1 MALSRIQQCFKKL
14 GEGNRKALIPYI
26 VAGDPQA
33 NITVAVMHAL
43 VDAGADILEIG
54 VPFSDPMAE
63 GPTIQLAHERA
74 LEHNTSIHDVFA
86 AVSEFRQKDGETP
99 VVLMGYA
106 NPVVVTGY
114 ERFAQLASDAG
125 VDGLLTVDMPP
136 EEAGE
141 LNAALSAKAID
152 IIYLIAPTT
161 TPERMKHICANAT
174 GYVYYV
180 SLKGVTGASNIDIDS
195 VREKVSEIR
204 QYTDLPVSVGFGIK
218 DNESAKAVGQV
229 ADGVVVGSALVNNM
243 AELGEGGIDD
253 IAQYAK
259 QAAQLIANM
268 RKAID

>member
-1 MALSRIQQCFKKL
+1 MSRIQHCFKTL
-14 GEGNRKALIPYI
+14 SEGNRKALIPYI

-33 NITVAVMHAL
+33 NVTVTVMHAL

-63 GPTIQLAHERA
+63 GPTIQQAHERA
-74 LEHNTSIHDVFA
+74 LDHDTSIHDVFA
-86 AVSEFRQKDGETP
+86 AVSEFRQKDDDTP

-114 ERFAQLASDAG
+114 ERFAQLASDSG

-141 LNAALSAKAID
+141 LNVALSAKSID

-161 TPERMKHICANAT
+161 TPERMKNICANAT

-218 DNESAKAVGQV
+218 DNESAKAVSQV

-243 AELGEGGIDD
+243 AELGKNGITD
-253 IAQYAK
+253 IDQYAK
-259 QAAQLIANM
+259 QAVQLIANM

>member
-14 GEGNRKALIPYI
+14 SESSRKALIPYI
-26 VAGDPQA
+26 VGGDPQPDV
-33 NITVAVMHAL
+33 TVPMMHAL
-43 VDAGADILEIG
+43 VEAGADILEIG

-74 LEHNTSIHDVFA
+74 LEYNTSIHDVFA
-86 AVSEFRQKDGETP
+86 AVSEFRQTDNDTP
-99 VVLMGYA
+99 IVLMGYA

-136 EEAGE
+136 EEAGD
-141 LNAALSAKAID
+141 LSAALTAKSID

-161 TPERMKHICANAT
+161 TPDRMKNICANAT

-195 VREKVSEIR
+195 VSTKVGEIR
-204 QYTDLPVSVGFGIK
+204 QYTDLPVAVGFGIK
-218 DNESAKAVGQV
+218 DSESAKAVSQV

-243 AELGEGGIDD
+243 AELGNGGINDT
-253 IAQYAK
+253 AQYAK
-259 QAAQLIANM
+259 QAVQLIAEM
-268 RKAID
+268 RTAID